1 VVIEFSIIDVSAL
14 LENVM
19 VLVLVNNDA
28 VTVSMVVVSCG
39 EKCTDELIV
48 LSIPRERMAD
58 VAESIVVPLSFDD

>member
-1 VVIEFSIIDVSAL
+1 
-14 LENVM
+14 M
-19 VLVLVNNDA
+19 VLVLVNTDA